1 MQQLIQL
8 LNSETLMSCN
18 SAIPKMQKLTTCTSG
33 RGT

>member
-8 LNSETLMSCN
+8 LNCETLLQCN
-18 SAIPKMQKLTTCTSG
+18 RAIQKMQKLTTCTSG